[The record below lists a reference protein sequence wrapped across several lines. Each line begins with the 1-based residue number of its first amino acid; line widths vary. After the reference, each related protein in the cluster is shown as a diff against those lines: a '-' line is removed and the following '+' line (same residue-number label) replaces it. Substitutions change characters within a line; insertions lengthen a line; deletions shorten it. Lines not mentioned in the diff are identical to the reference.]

1 MRWDSRKTYTEEI
14 SSDSDGLQIIR
25 RMIEELPFQCR
36 VIFKL
41 VVLEEMKYQEV
52 ATYLDLSVNTVK
64 TQMKIA
70 YKILREK
77 LRPYHALLLVFY
89 LSRHF
94 FSRKLLFSIYFSVLC
109 NIFLLKLSIFSP
121 VLGSLVLL

>member
-1 MRWDSRKTYTEEI
+1 MHAFLKNKKDHVKLDEVDSRKTYTEEI

-94 FSRKLLFSIYFSVLC
+94 FSR
-109 NIFLLKLSIFSP
+109 
-121 VLGSLVLL
+121 

>member
-1 MRWDSRKTYTEEI
+1 MPGYTFLKNKKEHVKLDEVDSRKTYTEEI

-70 YKILREK
+70 YKILRENYV
-77 LRPYHALLLVFY
+77 LTM
-89 LSRHF
+89 LSCSSF
-94 FSRKLLFSIYFSVLC
+94 I
-109 NIFLLKLSIFSP
+109 
-121 VLGSLVLL
+121 